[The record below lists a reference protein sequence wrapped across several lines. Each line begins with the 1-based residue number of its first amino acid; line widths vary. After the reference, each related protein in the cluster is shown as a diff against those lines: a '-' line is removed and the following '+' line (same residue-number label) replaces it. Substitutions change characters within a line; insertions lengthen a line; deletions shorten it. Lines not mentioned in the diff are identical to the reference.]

1 MMGNQGGGQERLFY
15 SFNLDEHIPK
25 DHLLRG
31 IDRFLDLSA
40 LREHLDSFYSHT
52 GRPSIDPEL
61 MVRMLVIGYCFGIRS
76 ERRLCDEVHLNL
88 AYRWFCRL
96 DLEQRVPDHSTFSK
110 NRHGRFRQSDA
121 FRHVFETVLRRC
133 MKEGLV
139 AGEGFAIDA
148 SVIKADASRAARWT
162 EGEAPTRAV
171 REYLQALDAVNPAT
185 DDETPKGPPGDPPR
199 HISPTD
205 PEARWTAAPGGPA
218 FYAYSTNYL
227 IDLEAGIIV
236 DVEATPAHKTDEVES
251 TKTMIERVERQT
263 HLKPKRLLG
272 DTAYGAAPLL
282 NWIVNEKHIEP
293 HIPVWE
299 KANRDD
305 GTFSRSDFAFDS
317 QEQTYTCPG
326 GKKLKTTGRATSA
339 DTLLFRAANSDCG
352 GCALK
357 QRCCPNTPHRKIPR
371 SVYEDARDVARTV
384 CASPAYEQSRKDRK
398 KVEMLF
404 AHLKRIL
411 KLDRLRLRGLKG
423 ARDEFLMAAAAQNL
437 RRMAKWL
444 APKREIEEAIAV

>member
-1 MMGNQGGGQERLFY
+1 MMGSQGGAQDRLFY
-15 SFNLDEHIPK
+15 SFNLEDHVPE

-31 IDRFLDLSA
+31 VDRFLDLSE
-40 LREHLDSFYSHT
+40 LREHLSSFYSHT
-52 GRPSIDPEL
+52 GRPSIDPGL
-61 MVRMLVIGYCFGIRS
+61 MIRMLVIGYCFGIRS
-76 ERRLCDEVHLNL
+76 ERRLCEEVHLNL

-121 FRHVFETVLRRC
+121 FRHLFESVLRRC

-139 AGEGFAIDA
+139 GGEGFAIDA
-148 SVIKADASRAARWT
+148 SVIKADASRATRWT

-171 REYLQALDAVNPAT
+171 REYLQALDAGNPTT
-185 DDETPKGPPGDPPR
+185 DDDPPEGPPGSSHR

-227 IDLEAGIIV
+227 IDLDAGIIV
-236 DVEATPAHKTDEVES
+236 DVEATPAHRTDEVQS
-251 TKTMIERVERQT
+251 TKTMIDRVERQVQ
-263 HLKPKRLLG
+263 LKPKRLVG

-282 NWIVNEKHIEP
+282 NWIVSEKQIEP

-299 KANRDD
+299 KAKRDD
-305 GTFSRSDFAFDS
+305 GSFSRSDFAFDA
-317 QEQTYTCPG
+317 QENAYTCPG

-339 DTLLFRAANSDCG
+339 DTLLYRAMNSDCA

-357 QRCCPNTPHRKIPR
+357 QRCCPNTPSRKIPR

-384 CASPAYEQSRKDRK
+384 CASPGYEQSRKDRK

-437 RRMAKWL
+437 RRMARWL
-444 APKREIEEAIAV
+444 GPKQGIGSAVAV